1 MQVFL
6 CSKSF
11 QVFLPCSLLYFSNS
25 VMCIQL
31 YGLLMAGGFE
41 YIIVTAFLL
50 EYSDAM
56 LAVVSWVWYFS
67 SITVVKVR
75 RCRTFAQCCNC
86 QQWRCGVSVV
96 STTRTFWWQKSYRS
110 EWCKT
115 SWHCRRWHGVRVL
128 GPKSTV
134 ISILCGNG
142 QDIWACECRHR

>member
-56 LAVVSWVWYFS
+56 LAVVS
-67 SITVVKVR
+67 
-75 RCRTFAQCCNC
+75 
-86 QQWRCGVSVV
+86 
-96 STTRTFWWQKSYRS
+96 
-110 EWCKT
+110 
-115 SWHCRRWHGVRVL
+115 
-128 GPKSTV
+128 
-134 ISILCGNG
+134 
-142 QDIWACECRHR
+142 